1 MHFFSKKC
9 KNSSE
14 PTRNLIVSV
23 PMFWSTGN
31 HWGLQEDTH
40 YCPNV
45 TCWCVNCQLICMQ
58 KLHQFP
64 VCFIYEESLPI
75 DMSTGPNAVDVSTVS
90 SFVCRRSTFVL
101 LPVWQEDT
109 HYCPNPTCW
118 CVNCQLICM
127 QKVHLW
133 NVATLLHIWR
143 EHTEPIGMS
152 TCPNAVDVSTVSS
165 FVCRRS
171 IFRLFPV
178 CFIPHFYFLAISQ
191 NCHSTQNYEII
202 LKNETIFWNFKE
214 NWWK

>member
-1 MHFFSKKC
+1 MLKKCIFFKKKC
-9 KNSSE
+9 KKSSA

-64 VCFIYEESLPI
+64 VCFIYEESLQI
-75 DMSTGPNAVDVSTVS
+75 DMSTG
-90 SFVCRRSTFVL
+90 
-101 LPVWQEDT
+101 
-109 HYCPNPTCW
+109 
-118 CVNCQLICM
+118 
-127 QKVHLW
+127 
-133 NVATLLHIWR
+133 
-143 EHTEPIGMS
+143 
-152 TCPNAVDVSTVSS
+152 PNAVDVSTVSS

-191 NCHSTQNYEII
+191 KCHSTQNYEII

>member
-1 MHFFSKKC
+1 MHLFFGLEQYYGCYLNFKKCQKIHFFSKKS
-9 KNSSE
+9 KNSSA

-31 HWGLQEDTH
+31 HWGLQEDIH

-90 SFVCRRSTFVL
+90 SFVCRRSTF
-101 LPVWQEDT
+101 
-109 HYCPNPTCW
+109 
-118 CVNCQLICM
+118 
-127 QKVHLW
+127 
-133 NVATLLHIWR
+133 
-143 EHTEPIGMS
+143 
-152 TCPNAVDVSTVSS
+152 
-165 FVCRRS
+165 
-171 IFRLFPV
+171 RLFPV

-202 LKNETIFWNFKE
+202 LKN
-214 NWWK
+214 